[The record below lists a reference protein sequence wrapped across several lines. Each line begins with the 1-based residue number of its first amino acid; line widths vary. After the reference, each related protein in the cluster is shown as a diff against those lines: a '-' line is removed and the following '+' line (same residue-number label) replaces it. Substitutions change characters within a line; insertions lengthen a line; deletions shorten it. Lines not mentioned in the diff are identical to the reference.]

1 MLTRFKTPIETLR
14 RNPGAKDAERRRT
27 DHHRPSGRPGGP
39 GVSVIRKD
47 ESVPLKIGMN
57 SYSTAVPFEDALK
70 KVRKALSRSG
80 FEILRECD
88 IGSRIR
94 KDSGDDRAPR
104 CRILYV
110 TDPEL
115 LVTAISTHASAAL
128 WLPIPLVVCDRG
140 ESVAILVPAESIVRD
155 RAALLGMRVLVQELY
170 SAVAAA
176 LRTVARCDEKTDP
189 EWG

>member
-1 MLTRFKTPIETLR
+1 MLTRFKTPIETFR
-14 RNPGAKDAERRRT
+14 RNAGAKDAERRRT
-27 DHHRPSGRPGGP
+27 DHHRPSGRLGGP

-47 ESVPLKIGMN
+47 ESVPLKIGMD
-57 SYSTAVPFEDALK
+57 SYSTAAPFENALK

-94 KDSGDDRAPR
+94 RGSGNDGSPR

-110 TDPEL
+110 ADPEL

-140 ESVAILVPAESIVRD
+140 ESVALLVPAESIVRD
-155 RAALLGMRVLVQELY
+155 RAALLGLRLLVQESYRAL
-170 SAVAAA
+170 AAA
-176 LRTVARCDEKTDP
+176 LRTVARCDETTDP
-189 EWG
+189 DWG